1 VFVPKPSRRT
11 AKRARNLRT
20 NAAEREKVK
29 QDMGGLRPFI
39 ESDISPVADLIW
51 KVLHERKGPAPSSL
65 RVHLRDL
72 FLQNPWM
79 HDGIVSRVFEN
90 TQGKLIGFFGAVP
103 RRMSIQ
109 GETIRLAFGSNL
121 VVDPDSRAS
130 VTAMQLVR
138 AFMKGTQDISIT
150 DSANEMSRPLL
161 KSLGFNVVPIYSLQ
175 WARPLRPSQY
185 ALNGLSRLSKKSRAV
200 TALASVARPFGGLVD
215 AVATRTRLSP
225 LRQSQPATND
235 EDLDTE
241 TLLECLATIP
251 AKHWI
256 LPEYDRDSLNWVLDF
271 IAKRG
276 VFGDLRKALVR
287 DKDGKIV
294 GWYIYSL
301 APGAVGEVLQLG
313 AASPSMGIV
322 LDHLFYDAW
331 KHGLVGIHGRMEP
344 QFMQELTSRSCF
356 FFRHGSWTLVNSSK
370 PQLLNLF
377 QSGAAFFSRLDGE
390 WSLRHGDGGG
400 EA

>member
-1 VFVPKPSRRT
+1 MAAVQFKPTASVAFRNRRAKSRGEGK
-11 AKRARNLRT
+11 AKG
-20 NAAEREKVK
+20 
-29 QDMGGLRPFI
+29 MGGLRPFV
-39 ESDISPVADLIW
+39 EDDISSVADLIW
-51 KVLHERKGPAPSSL
+51 RVLHERKGPAPSSL
-65 RVHLRDL
+65 RTHLQDL
-72 FLQNPWM
+72 FLRNPWM
-79 HDGIVSRVFEN
+79 DDGIVSRVFEN
-90 TQGKLIGFFGAVP
+90 TEGKLVGFFGAVP

-121 VVDPDSRAS
+121 VVDPESRAS

-185 ALNGLSRLSKKSRAV
+185 ALNGLSRLNKNSRAV
-200 TALASVARPFGGLVD
+200 ATIASVARPFGGVVD
-215 AVATRTRLSP
+215 AVVTRARMSP

-256 LPEYDRDSLNWVLDF
+256 LPEYDRESLSWVLDF
-271 IAKRG
+271 IVKRR
-276 VFGDLRKALVR
+276 VFGDLRKAIVR

-294 GWYIYSL
+294 GWYIYSI

-322 LDHLFYDAW
+322 LDHLFYDGW

-344 QFMQELTSRSCF
+344 QFMQELTSKSCF
-356 FFRHGSWTLVNSSK
+356 FLRHGSWTLVNSNR

-377 QSGAAFFSRLDGE
+377 QSGSAFFSRLDGE
-390 WSLRHGDGGG
+390 WSLRHGGGG
-400 EA
+400 ET

>member
-1 VFVPKPSRRT
+1 
-11 AKRARNLRT
+11 
-20 NAAEREKVK
+20 
-29 QDMGGLRPFI
+29 MGGLRPFV
-39 ESDISPVADLIW
+39 EDDISSVADLIW

-65 RVHLRDL
+65 RTHLQDL
-72 FLQNPWM
+72 FFRNPWM
-79 HDGIVSRVFEN
+79 DDGIVSRVFEN
-90 TQGKLIGFFGAVP
+90 TEGKLLGFFGAVP

-121 VVDPDSRAS
+121 VVDPESRAS

-185 ALNGLSRLSKKSRAV
+185 ALNGLSRLNKNSRAV
-200 TALASVARPFGGLVD
+200 ATIASVARPFGGVVD
-215 AVATRTRLSP
+215 AVVTRARMSP

-256 LPEYDRDSLNWVLDF
+256 LPEYDRESLSWVLDF
-271 IAKRG
+271 IVKRR
-276 VFGDLRKALVR
+276 VFGDLRKAIVR
-287 DKDGKIV
+287 DKDGKIA
-294 GWYIYSL
+294 GWYIYSI

-322 LDHLFYDAW
+322 LDHLFYDGW

-344 QFMQELTSRSCF
+344 QFMQELTSKSCF
-356 FFRHGSWTLVNSSK
+356 FLRHGSWTLVNSNR

-377 QSGAAFFSRLDGE
+377 QSGSAFFSRLDGE
-390 WSLRHGDGGG
+390 WSLRHGGGG
-400 EA
+400 ET

>member
-1 VFVPKPSRRT
+1 
-11 AKRARNLRT
+11 
-20 NAAEREKVK
+20 
-29 QDMGGLRPFI
+29 MGGLRPFA
-39 ESDISPVADLIW
+39 ENDVSPVADLIW
-51 KVLHERKGPAPSSL
+51 KVLHERKGPAPASL
-65 RVHLRDL
+65 RAHLQEL

-79 HDGIVSRVFEN
+79 DDGIVSRVFEN
-90 TQGKLIGFFGAVP
+90 TQGKILGFFGAVP

-121 VVDPDSRAS
+121 VVDPESRAS

-138 AFMKGTQDISIT
+138 AFMKGSQDISIT

-161 KSLGFNVVPIYSLQ
+161 RSLGFHVVPIYSLQ

-185 ALNGLSRLSKKSRAV
+185 AINGVSRLNKKSQTMAV
-200 TALASVARPFGGLVD
+200 IGALAKPFCGLID
-215 AVATRTRLSP
+215 KAATSLRVTP
-225 LRQSQPATND
+225 LRQSRPAEDD

-256 LPEYDRDSLNWVLDF
+256 VPEYNRDSLNWVLEF
-271 IAKRG
+271 VAKRK
-276 VFGDLRKALVR
+276 VFGELRKRSVR
-287 DKDGKIV
+287 NKDRKII
-294 GWYIYSL
+294 GWYIYTV
-301 APGAVGEVLQLG
+301 APGAVGEVLQIG
-313 AASPSMGIV
+313 SESPSIGIV

-344 QFMQELTSRSCF
+344 QFMQELTSKSCF
-356 FFRHGSWTLVNSSK
+356 FLRHGSWTLAHSNK

-377 QSGAAFFSRLDGE
+377 QGGAAFFSRLDGE
-390 WSLRHGDGGG
+390 WSLRHGGA
-400 EA
+400 EL